1 MLTARIL
8 ALWGSLA
15 ADGAP
20 VANDGGGAGD
30 DDDGAAPFAWPT
42 FGEPPRDGRLFGGD
56 REDGGGAGH
65 PPPPRGPKPPPPSHR
80 DGRDPS
86 RPLSIATGVRHRR
99 AAAGLAR
106 ARGGFRHVERRWRG
120 TTNIPPPA
128 SG

>member
-42 FGEPPRDGRLFGGD
+42 FGAPRDGDFLAATERTAAARD
-56 REDGGGAGH
+56 THVTTARTEA
-65 PPPPRGPKPPPPSHR
+65 PPPSHR